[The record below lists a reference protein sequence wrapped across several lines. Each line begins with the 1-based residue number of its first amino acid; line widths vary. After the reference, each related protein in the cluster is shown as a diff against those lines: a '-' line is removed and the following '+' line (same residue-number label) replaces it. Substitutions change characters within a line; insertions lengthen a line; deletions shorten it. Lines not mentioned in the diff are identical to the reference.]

1 MDRNSIKGR
10 RRMKEKLEV
19 PIDNEELIATL
30 KEIISSLDK
39 EILAGAI
46 VSLVTTNTT
55 KQLLEYHNLSKDPDK
70 LESIYEREEVFGLTL
85 AKVIYILSEI
95 TEIPNFTITDDGEI
109 LH

>member
-1 MDRNSIKGR
+1 
-10 RRMKEKLEV
+10 MKEKLEI
-19 PIDNEELIATL
+19 PIDNEELVATL
-30 KEIISSLDK
+30 KEMISSLDK
-39 EILAGAI
+39 EVLTGTII
-46 VSLVTTNTT
+46 SLVTKNTT

-70 LESIYEREEVFGLTL
+70 LESIYESEEVFGLTL

>member
-1 MDRNSIKGR
+1 
-10 RRMKEKLEV
+10 MKEKLKV
-19 PIDNEELIATL
+19 PIDNEELVATL
-30 KEIISSLDK
+30 KEMISSLDK
-39 EILAGAI
+39 EVLTGTII
-46 VSLVTTNTT
+46 SLVTKNTT

-70 LESIYEREEVFGLTL
+70 LESIYESEEVFGLTL